1 MSFRFSLLALAL
13 VFVVACEGPVA
24 RRGVDRSP
32 VATFESVYRDFR
44 AYYGLFEV
52 KGVDWDAVYA
62 LHRSSVREDTT
73 DAELHAVLVA
83 MLSTLDD
90 AHVTLYPAT
99 RTDLP
104 VWSVDLVDG
113 VYVEPPF
120 DEELVRTRYLVDAR
134 SPHPDITYGH
144 LADGIGYLHI
154 GSFDGSVKQYEG
166 PMDAA
171 LGALADAPALVLDIR
186 DNPGG
191 FDPLAQYVAGRFA
204 DARRLYMTVRK
215 RSGPELGDFT
225 APIDWYVEPTG
236 ESRFTRPIVVLTSYQ
251 TESAGETFLLAM
263 RTMPHVTHFGQTTG
277 GALSDNILREA
288 GNGWAYTISVGDY
301 RDAAGVSYEGMG
313 IVPAVESVGS
323 YDAIRA
329 GIDTVLEQAD
339 AHLAA
344 RVLN

>member
-1 MSFRFSLLALAL
+1 MTMRIFSVLACVGLL
-13 VFVVACEGPVA
+13 VGCEGA
-24 RRGVDRSP
+24 LGKGDVDPSP
-32 VATFESVYRDFR
+32 VATFDAVWADFHD
-44 AYYGLFEV
+44 YYGLFAV
-52 KGVDWDAVYA
+52 KGVDWDASYA
-62 LHRSSVREDTT
+62 RYRPMVSEGST
-73 DAELHAVLVA
+73 DEELYGVLVA
-83 MLSTLDD
+83 MLAELDD

-99 RTDLP
+99 EPALP

-120 DEELVRTRYLVDAR
+120 DEDLVIASYLVDAR
-134 SPHPDITYGH
+134 SPHPAITYGH

-154 GSFDGSVKQYEG
+154 ADFDGSVKQYEG
-166 PMDAA
+166 PIDAA
-171 LGALADAPALVLDIR
+171 LRALASAPGLIVDIR

-215 RSGPELGDFT
+215 RSGPDAGDFT
-225 APIDWYVEPTG
+225 APIDWYVAPSGGSQYTK
-236 ESRFTRPIVVLTSYQ
+236 PIAVLTSYQ

-263 RTMPHVTHFGQTTG
+263 DTLPHVTRIGRTTG

-301 RDAAGVSYEGMG
+301 RDANGTSYEGVG
-313 IVPAVESVGS
+313 IAPDVAVDGS
-323 YDAIRA
+323 YEAIRA
-329 GIDTVLEQAD
+329 GVDTVLEAAD
-339 AHLAA
+339 AYLAA